1 MGAMKKFLRF
11 TLIELLVVIA
21 IIAILAAMLLPA
33 LSKAREKARA
43 ISCVNALKQLNLGQ
57 VMYVD
62 DNDSRFPPG
71 MIPLS
76 GTTYGWWD
84 FLTESY
90 YGDKKVRICPGDKFA
105 NINNLKPTSAGN
117 AGSYGCQSNLSDWNS
132 SSVMAD
138 VPTPSGTCS
147 FVDSNTCSEASN
159 NSNPDNWHL
168 FTTGTVHWQWRTP
181 TNITGGDNQRYT
193 NITGDNGRRPVGRHN
208 GMINIAWVDGHV
220 STMKPSKFI
229 GPMPSGYPYGDP
241 DNSWDNR

>member
-1 MGAMKKFLRF
+1 MKSSRRF

-90 YGDKKVRICPGDKFA
+90 YGDKKVRVCPADRHV
-105 NINNLKPTSAGN
+105 NVNNLQYGGNGN
-117 AGSYGCQSNLSDWNS
+117 AGSFGCQSNLSDWHS
-132 SSVMAD
+132 SYTMSD
-138 VPTPSGTCS
+138 VPTPSGTCT
-147 FVDSNTCSEASN
+147 FVDSNTCNEACN

-168 FTTGTVHWQWRTP
+168 YTTGTVHWQWRTP
-181 TNITGGDNQRYT
+181 TNINGGDNQRYT
-193 NITGDNGRRPVGRHN
+193 NITGDNGRRPVGRHS

-220 STMKPSKFI
+220 SSMKPSKFI